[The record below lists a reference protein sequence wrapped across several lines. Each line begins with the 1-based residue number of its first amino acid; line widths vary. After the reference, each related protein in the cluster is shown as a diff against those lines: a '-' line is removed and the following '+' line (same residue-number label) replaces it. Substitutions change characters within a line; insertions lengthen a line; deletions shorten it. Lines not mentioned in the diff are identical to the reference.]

1 MCLASSLAG
10 SCPYST
16 WGFAESIW
24 VQCIHHIKCEHNHP
38 SLGVVGKLVR
48 FCVAVGEGDVQGKYQ
63 MWLLN
68 VTCLSINGIAVC
80 ALTLGSINAL
90 SDNDGALLTPLS
102 SRIVLGLF
110 FLLLLQRVSPNARTL
125 LLEIVRKHS
134 VVLSVGTTAA
144 NDGRSTWCRTG

>member
-1 MCLASSLAG
+1 MCHASSLAG

-110 FLLLLQRVSPNARTL
+110 FTTFAEGLPKCA
-125 LLEIVRKHS
+125 HS
-134 VVLSVGTTAA
+134 ATRDCQKTFRCAQ
-144 NDGRSTWCRTG
+144 CRYHCCQ